1 MSEILSALV
10 LGVAIGS
17 IYALIASGLNIIFGV
32 MRIVNFAH
40 GGFII
45 LASYGTFWA
54 WELFGIKPLTSLL
67 FVAPVFFILGWI
79 IYHLTVPR
87 LLEAD
92 DTEMMSLIM
101 FFGMYIVLEA
111 TMSTVWGA
119 QTRGIPAPYESTLPR
134 AVSFA
139 GVSIAS
145 TRLLGMSVALVIIAA
160 LVWIL
165 YRTYYGKAIRAI
177 IQNREA
183 VQFLGIDTG
192 RVSALAFAIGLV
204 LAGIAGVL
212 LTIIYPS
219 FSSVSG
225 QSYTLIAFA
234 IIVLGGLGDP
244 IGAMVGGI
252 VFAVIEQLTAI
263 VLPLSWSPIVAFV
276 LLVVIILFQPEGLF
290 RLQDLRR
297 YVAAIR
303 SSDAEATE
311 HK

>member
-45 LASYGTFWA
+45 LASYSAFWA

-67 FVAPVFFILGWI
+67 FMVPTFFVLGWVV
-79 IYHLTVPR
+79 YYLTVPR
-87 LLEAD
+87 LLEAE
-92 DTEMMSLIM
+92 DTEMMSLLV

-119 QTRGIPAPYESTLPR
+119 QTRGIPAPYESTLPGT
-134 AVSFA
+134 VSFV

-145 TRLLGMSVALVIIAA
+145 TRLLGMAVALVVIGA
-160 LVWIL
+160 LVWLL

-183 VQFLGIDTG
+183 VQFLGIDTD
-192 RVSALAFAIGLV
+192 RVSALAFAIGLM

-252 VFAVIEQLTAI
+252 VFAVVEQLTAI

-276 LLVVIILFQPEGLF
+276 LLVVMILFRPEGLF
-290 RLQDLRR
+290 RLQDLRG
-297 YVAAIR
+297 YMAAVR
-303 SSDAEATE
+303 SSDPNATE
-311 HK
+311 AE